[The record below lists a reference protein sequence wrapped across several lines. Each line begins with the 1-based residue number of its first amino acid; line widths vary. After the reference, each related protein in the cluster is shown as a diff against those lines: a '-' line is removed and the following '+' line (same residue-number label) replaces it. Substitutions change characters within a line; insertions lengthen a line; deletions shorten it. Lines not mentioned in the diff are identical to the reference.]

1 MSDTLKPA
9 FGLIGNALKSTAADH
24 IVAVADDL
32 YDERSGLYQ
41 SEINRVAL
49 QGGGSGESNHFF
61 MSTDQYATLIKDGKI
76 DEITLV
82 ISDKT
87 ITKDEKGRKI
97 AVKIKG
103 VS

>member
-1 MSDTLKPA
+1 MSETINPA

-49 QGGGSGESNHFF
+49 QGGSGESNHFF
-61 MSTDQYATLIKDGKI
+61 MSTDEYAQLVKDGKI
-76 DEITLV
+76 EINGELIV
-82 ISDKT
+82 YN
-87 ITKDEKGRKI
+87 EN
-97 AVKIKG
+97 AYYALYEPEE
-103 VS
+103 

>member
-1 MSDTLKPA
+1 MSETINPA

-41 SEINRVAL
+41 SEINRVTL

-61 MSTDQYATLIKDGKI
+61 MSTDEYAQLVKDGKI
-76 DEITLV
+76 EINGELIV
-82 ISDKT
+82 YN
-87 ITKDEKGRKI
+87 EN
-97 AVKIKG
+97 AYYALYEPEEE
-103 VS
+103 

>member
-1 MSDTLKPA
+1 MSDILKPA

-76 DEITLV
+76 EINGELIV
-82 ISDKT
+82 YN
-87 ITKDEKGRKI
+87 EN
-97 AVKIKG
+97 AYYALYEPEEE
-103 VS
+103 